1 MIILVYKKAY
11 FNANDLDFYASN
23 VIVSLLYEFNNV
35 FIEEIPSG
43 LPLIRRIE
51 HQIDLVPRA
60 TIPNRPAY

>member
-51 HQIDLVPRA
+51 HQIDLVPKA
-60 TIPNRPAY
+60 TIPNRLPY

>member
-43 LPLIRRIE
+43 LLLIRRIE

-60 TIPNRPAY
+60 IIPNQPAY

>member
-60 TIPNRPAY
+60 TIPN

>member
-35 FIEEIPSG
+35 FIEDIPSG
-43 LPLIRRIE
+43 LLLIRRIE
-51 HQIDLVPRA
+51 HQIDLVPKA
-60 TIPNRPAY
+60 TIPNRLPY

>member
-51 HQIDLVPRA
+51 HQIDLVP
-60 TIPNRPAY
+60 

>member
-11 FNANDLDFYASN
+11 FNANNLDFYASN

-43 LPLIRRIE
+43 LLLIRRIE
-51 HQIDLVPRA
+51 HQIDLVPKA
-60 TIPNRPAY
+60 TIPNRLAY

>member
-11 FNANDLDFYASN
+11 FNANNLDFYASN

-43 LPLIRRIE
+43 LLLIRRIE
-51 HQIDLVPRA
+51 HQIDLVP
-60 TIPNRPAY
+60 

>member
-51 HQIDLVPRA
+51 HQIDLVHRA

>member
-11 FNANDLDFYASN
+11 FNANNLDFYASN

-43 LPLIRRIE
+43 LLLIRRIE

-60 TIPNRPAY
+60 TIPN

>member
-35 FIEEIPSG
+35 FIEDIPSG
-43 LPLIRRIE
+43 LLLIRRIE
-51 HQIDLVPRA
+51 HQIDLVPKA